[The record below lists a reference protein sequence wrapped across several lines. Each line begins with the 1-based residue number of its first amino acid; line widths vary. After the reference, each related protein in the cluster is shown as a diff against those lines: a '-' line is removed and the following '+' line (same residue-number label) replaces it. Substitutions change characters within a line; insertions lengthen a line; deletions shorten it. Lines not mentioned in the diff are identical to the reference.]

1 MIKMLTIEQYIAL
14 CCGLVALIGGVVFF
28 IDYITYRRKMKE
40 NLRRA
45 EERRMMAE
53 DSRDL
58 YAAECRKYFLAYK
71 KERELAAKLR
81 KQAQNEKQI

>member
-1 MIKMLTIEQYIAL
+1 MLTIEQFLAV
-14 CCGLVALIGGVVFF
+14 CFGLFVLISGIVFF
-28 IDYITYRRKMKE
+28 IDYITFRRKTKE

-45 EERRMMAE
+45 EERRRMAE

-58 YAAECRKYFLAYK
+58 YAAECRRYYIAYK
-71 KERELAAKLR
+71 KERELAAKYR

>member
-1 MIKMLTIEQYIAL
+1 MLTIEQFLAV
-14 CCGLVALIGGVVFF
+14 CFGLFVLISGIVFF
-28 IDYITYRRKMKE
+28 IDYITFRRKMKE

-45 EERRMMAE
+45 EERRRMAE

-58 YAAECRKYFLAYK
+58 YAAECRRYYTAYK
-71 KERELAAKLR
+71 KERELAAKYR

>member
-1 MIKMLTIEQYIAL
+1 MLTIEQFLAV
-14 CCGLVALIGGVVFF
+14 CFGLFVLISGIVFF
-28 IDYITYRRKMKE
+28 IDYITFRRKMKE

-45 EERRMMAE
+45 EERRRMAE
-53 DSRDL
+53 DSRSL
-58 YAAECRKYFLAYK
+58 YEAESRKYYIAYK

>member
-1 MIKMLTIEQYIAL
+1 MLTIEQFLAV
-14 CCGLVALIGGVVFF
+14 CFGLFVLISGIVFF

-45 EERRMMAE
+45 EERRRMAE

-58 YAAECRKYFLAYK
+58 YAAECRRYYIAYK
-71 KERELAAKLR
+71 KERELAAKYR

>member
-1 MIKMLTIEQYIAL
+1 MLTIEQFLAV
-14 CCGLVALIGGVVFF
+14 CFGLFVLISGIVFF
-28 IDYITYRRKMKE
+28 IDYITFRRKMKE

-45 EERRMMAE
+45 EERRRMAE

-58 YAAECRKYFLAYK
+58 YAAECRRYYIAYK
-71 KERELAAKLR
+71 KERELAAKYR

>member
-1 MIKMLTIEQYIAL
+1 MLTIEQFLAV
-14 CCGLVALIGGVVFF
+14 CFGLFVLISGIVFF

-45 EERRMMAE
+45 EERRRMAE
-53 DSRDL
+53 DSRSL
-58 YAAECRKYFLAYK
+58 YEAESRKYYIAYK
-71 KERELAAKLR
+71 KERELAAKYR